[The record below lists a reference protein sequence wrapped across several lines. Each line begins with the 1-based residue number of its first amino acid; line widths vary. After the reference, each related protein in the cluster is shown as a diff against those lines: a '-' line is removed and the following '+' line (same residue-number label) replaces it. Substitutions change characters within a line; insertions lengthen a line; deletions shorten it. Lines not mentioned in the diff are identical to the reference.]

1 MTGEKSQRKQRELV
15 KDKQGLHPNVWDFVV
30 FTYNLRDLDSHTG
43 TAGDRVVLQKVIA
56 KKAKIDMKST
66 IS

>member
-1 MTGEKSQRKQRELV
+1 LTGEKSQRKQRELV
-15 KDKQGLHPNVWDFVV
+15 KGKQDLRPNAWDSVV

-43 TAGDRVVLQKVIA
+43 TAGDRVVLEKKLPKWQKIE
-56 KKAKIDMKST
+56 MKST